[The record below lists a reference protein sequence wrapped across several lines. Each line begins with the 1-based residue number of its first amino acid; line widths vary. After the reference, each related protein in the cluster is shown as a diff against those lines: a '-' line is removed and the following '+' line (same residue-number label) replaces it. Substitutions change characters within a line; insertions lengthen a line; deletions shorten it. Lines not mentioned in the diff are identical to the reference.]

1 MNLLD
6 ENFPADQVELL
17 RSRGIRVRK
26 IGPDI
31 GRAGMQDVEILTLLH
46 ASIRPTLF
54 TLDADFASPRLC
66 HPAYCLV
73 FLYVHGHEA
82 AAYVRRI
89 LRHPELNTQ
98 AKRMGTYVRA
108 SYNGIRVWRRNEA
121 EQAIPWPQ
129 ASR

>member
-26 IGPDI
+26 IGRDI
-31 GRAGMQDVEILTLLH
+31 GRSGMSDHEILTLLH
-46 ASIRPTLF
+46 ATTRPTLF
-54 TLDADFASPRLC
+54 TLDADFASPLLC
-66 HPAYCLV
+66 HPSYCLI
-73 FLYVHGHEA
+73 FLFVDGHEA
-82 AAYVRRI
+82 AAYARRV

-108 SYNGIRVWRRNEA
+108 SYDGIRVWRRNEA
-121 EQAIPWPQ
+121 ERGFPWP
-129 ASR
+129 AAVS